1 MICSNKLFAG
11 TSHHE
16 QKMQHYDHDKPEE
29 TCEHL
34 TEIIPSIFDLAPCI
48 MATSLNHHM
57 SSGWHCAGP
66 RRGGSRRPDGQTPT
80 NFFPL
85 LKSQISK
92 SHKTKGEVF
101 GDKKMK
107 TTTLQVHM
115 FHFISWKWSNFAQE
129 VIRSERWNF
138 TDFYGTLNPL
148 TYKDNYP
155 SFHNHGK
162 K

>member
-16 QKMQHYDHDKPEE
+16 QKMQLMIMTNQKRHAKI
-29 TCEHL
+29 L

-66 RRGGSRRPDGQTPT
+66 RRGGRRPDGQTPT
-80 NFFPL
+80 KIDP
-85 LKSQISK
+85 SETQTSK
-92 SHKTKGEVF
+92 SHKTKGKVF
-101 GDKKMK
+101 GKDKKMK

-115 FHFISWKWSNFAQE
+115 FHEKILGSDPTSRRK
-129 VIRSERWNF
+129 
-138 TDFYGTLNPL
+138 
-148 TYKDNYP
+148 
-155 SFHNHGK
+155 
-162 K
+162 